1 MVQVISVNECKF
13 TNQINDGNHNYM
25 DYFPKSHFVLMLT
38 MRRQD
43 LTISTSQGT
52 GTILI
57 L

>member
-13 TNQINDGNHNYM
+13 TNQINDGNHNYI
-25 DYFPKSHFVLMLT
+25 PKSHFVLMLT
-38 MRRQD
+38 MRKQD

>member
-43 LTISTSQGT
+43 LTI
-52 GTILI
+52 
-57 L
+57 